1 MRYREHDEVRA
12 PADVPEAGVR
22 AGDRGVVLI
31 ELYNPDADPPHAIEV
46 EYPLP
51 GEPYGPCVIYSP
63 DLSEVYSHHQG
74 YGPQD

>member
-1 MRYREHDEVRA
+1 MTYDELDEVRA

-31 ELYNPDADPPHAIEV
+31 EFDRPFPAIEV
-46 EYPLP
+46 EFALP

-63 DLSEVYSHHQG
+63 DLSEVYSHHPG
-74 YGPQD
+74 YGPED